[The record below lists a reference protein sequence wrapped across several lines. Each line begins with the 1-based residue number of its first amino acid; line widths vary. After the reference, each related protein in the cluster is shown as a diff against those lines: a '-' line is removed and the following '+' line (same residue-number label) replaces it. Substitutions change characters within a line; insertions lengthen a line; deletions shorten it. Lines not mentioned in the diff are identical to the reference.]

1 MDRLL
6 IVPAAGRG
14 SRLGADQ
21 PKALVPLAGQT
32 MLEHVIARHAPFS
45 SHTAVVIAPSA
56 AADFDRFLASRS
68 AGAVS
73 RLGGPIETVVQQS
86 PTGMLD
92 AILTAGAV
100 VRRLRPRR
108 ICITWCDQVAI
119 SGATAAALAS
129 RAADP
134 RAAPLILPTVR
145 RPEPYIHFDR
155 DERQRIVAVR
165 QRREGDAMPE
175 IGESDVG
182 LFDLSLDAYLFEL
195 GRYAAELSPSAT
207 TGERNFLP
215 FIPWLDR
222 RHPVET
228 LPVAD
233 AFESIGVN
241 TPEEHAA
248 MEQRLQ
254 RPS

>member
-14 SRLGADQ
+14 SRLGSDR
-21 PKALVPLAGQT
+21 PKALVPIAGRA

-56 AADFDRFLASRS
+56 AAEFDRFV
-68 AGAVS
+68 AGRPDA
-73 RLGGPIETVVQQS
+73 IETVVQHS

-92 AILTAGAV
+92 AILTASPV

-134 RAAPLILPTVR
+134 HAAPLILPTVR
-145 RPEPYIHFDR
+145 RPDPYIHFER

-175 IGESDVG
+175 VGESDVG
-182 LFDLSLDAYLFEL
+182 LFDLSLDAYLSEL
-195 GRYAAELSPSAT
+195 RRYAEELSPSAT

-215 FIPWLDR
+215 FIPWLDSR
-222 RHPVET
+222 NPVET

-241 TPEEHAA
+241 TPEEQAG
-248 MEQRLQ
+248 MEQRLR